1 MELKGGGRKALPEV
15 VVGKGG
21 LTRLT
26 RRERQCLALVAEHN
40 KTREIA
46 RRLALSPATVDE
58 HLARAV
64 RKLGA
69 SSRAEAART
78 YLAESGA
85 LASTVGQKEELSAGW
100 NRWCSPLV
108 SLSWGGVMFAAGV
121 LGLLTFLMALSQIA
135 GLWPHLASVASL
147 LSALAPAIILILCY
161 FSLVVGREPERL
173 AVGVSLTAWAVTM
186 EVSAGWSPQLTVTA
200 VDAVAAFTMVMI
212 AHGYRRRRLRAA
224 AVLLLVSALTHVA
237 ALVGVPVKPVVYLSA
252 IYGLS
257 YGVLGLILWS
267 ALDAHDRWELSPPS

>member
-1 MELKGGGRKALPEV
+1 
-15 VVGKGG
+15 
-21 LTRLT
+21 
-26 RRERQCLALVAEHN
+26 
-40 KTREIA
+40 
-46 RRLALSPATVDE
+46 
-58 HLARAV
+58 
-64 RKLGA
+64 
-69 SSRAEAART
+69 
-78 YLAESGA
+78 
-85 LASTVGQKEELSAGW
+85 
-100 NRWCSPLV
+100 
-108 SLSWGGVMFAAGV
+108 MFAAGV